1 MSEAMIRFETRFFK
15 KLKNNNGQLF
25 ANSAAFK
32 NQVQFVSQTKLGNH
46 SPLDHHF
53 KMKMTFFLSYYYS
66 KYKYWR
72 GHLYPKTS

>member
-46 SPLDHHF
+46 RPLELI
-53 KMKMTFFLSYYYS
+53 TTS
-66 KYKYWR
+66 K
-72 GHLYPKTS
+72 